1 MSLRCVPVFRVTPFS
16 IGEMIVKTKRCKI
29 GVLLLLLLL
38 PGCSRQPVEAQVY
51 AMDTLMTIKLW
62 GSHGETAIQDLSRLF
77 QEQESQLSV
86 TRTVSPYFSPKR
98 AVAPS
103 GPLWKSCPMQIF

>member
-1 MSLRCVPVFRVTPFS
+1 M
-16 IGEMIVKTKRCKI
+16 KTKRCKI

-62 GSHGETAIQDLSRLF
+62 GSHGETAVQDLSRLF
-77 QEQESQLSV
+77 QEQEAQLRQLVLGHYRELLAS
-86 TRTVSPYFSPKR
+86 K
-98 AVAPS
+98 A
-103 GPLWKSCPMQIF
+103 

>member
-1 MSLRCVPVFRVTPFS
+1 M
-16 IGEMIVKTKRCKI
+16 KTKRCKI

-62 GSHGETAIQDLSRLF
+62 GSHGETAVQDLSRLF
-77 QEQESQLSV
+77 QEQEAQLSV
-86 TRTVSPYFSPKR
+86 TRR
-98 AVAPS
+98 APWLTGLNGGRRWNCRSRSRTCS
-103 GPLWKSCPMQIF
+103 GKPWL